1 VKSQTIQQIE
11 IGQLIDERK
20 LSGLQILVM
29 VLSFLIVWLDGY
41 HIQSMAL
48 VVPTLS
54 AEWSVKTTDFKLVVS
69 SALIGILAGSAFIA
83 SLGDS
88 WGRRRILILSMVI
101 IGISSIGTGF
111 ATGMTHLV
119 IWRFITGL
127 GLGSSIANATALTSD
142 YVPSK
147 RRAALVT
154 VMFSGVSIGAFTSGY
169 IADPIITA
177 FGWRGLF
184 TIGGA
189 VPLVL
194 AVVLAAALPESLRL
208 LLARAPGDPRISKIL
223 ARLAPDVDA
232 RTVYARKQEVQRQSA
247 LELLSKPYLR
257 GTLLLWFVFFVN
269 MFILYLLVNW
279 LPTLLSTQ
287 GWPSSDAR
295 RGAVMIQLGGVM
307 GGLIL
312 SYYVDKAKTVVATI
326 AAYFLCA
333 VAFGLFAI
341 LPSSG
346 VSWWLLLLVVGGG
359 ISGGQF
365 VINALAAGFYPPII
379 RSTGVGW
386 AFSIGRIGAVLS
398 GFAGGLILERQ
409 VAPFAVLGMLVV
421 PVLLC
426 IGGVFMFRN
435 TFQPAPV
442 VAATK
447 VKHRSGS

>member
-1 VKSQTIQQIE
+1 MI
-11 IGQLIDERK
+11 
-20 LSGLQILVM
+20 
-29 VLSFLIVWLDGY
+29 LSFLIVWLDGY
-41 HIQSMAL
+41 HIQSMSL

-54 AEWSVKTTDFKLVVS
+54 AEWSVKATDFKLVVS

-83 SLGDS
+83 SLGDR
-88 WGRRRILILSMVI
+88 WGRRKILIISMII
-101 IGISSIGTGF
+101 IGFSSIGTGF

-119 IWRFITGL
+119 IWRFLTGL
-127 GLGSSIANATALTSD
+127 GLGGSIANATALTSD

-169 IADPIITA
+169 IAAPIIA
-177 FGWRGLF
+177 QFGWRGLF

-189 VPLVL
+189 VPLLLAAVL
-194 AVVLAAALPESLRL
+194 TAALPESLRL
-208 LLARAPGDPRISKIL
+208 MLARDSRDPRIAKIL

-232 RTVYARKQEVQRQSA
+232 RAVYARKQEVQRQSA
-247 LELLSKPYLR
+247 LELLSKAYAK

-287 GWPSSDAR
+287 GWSAAQAM

-307 GGLIL
+307 GGLTL
-312 SYYVDKAKTVVATI
+312 SYYVDRGKTVVSTI
-326 AAYFLCA
+326 TAYLLCA

-346 VSWWLLLLVVGGG
+346 ISWWLLLLVVGAG

-365 VINALAAGFYPPII
+365 VLNALAAGYYPPVI

-386 AFSIGRIGAVLS
+386 AFSIGRVGAVIS

-409 VAPFAVLGMLVV
+409 VEPFAVLGMLVV
-421 PVLLC
+421 PVLMC
-426 IGGVFMFRN
+426 VAGVYMFKN
-435 TFQPAPV
+435 TFQPAPSV
-442 VAATK
+442 RANSASK
-447 VKHRSGS
+447 